1 MGWSRRHAHRNVS
14 SATDPRIKGWAESNV
29 TFLEMRARP
38 DRLLVQARPGVEVR
52 RAVQPTASFYRY
64 LYDTIGADWTW
75 WSRRLLDDGELFDI
89 IHDPLVEVNVLWVSG
104 VPAGLIELDR
114 RSKPDIELLYFG
126 LIPDF
131 VGQGLGSFAL
141 DWAIGRAWSFRPSR
155 FWVHTCDLDHP
166 NALAVYQKAGFVIY
180 DRQKDREAILHDMRP
195 PLRNGVGIPAGE
207 ITPAHRRQL

>member
-1 MGWSRRHAHRNVS
+1 MSDADLRV
-14 SATDPRIKGWAESNV
+14 KGWVESIV
-29 TFLEMRARP
+29 TYLEMRTAPERSPVVAR
-38 DRLLVQARPGVEVR
+38 DGVEVH
-52 RAVQPTASFYRY
+52 RAFEPTASFYRY

-75 WSRRLLDDGELFDI
+75 WSRRLMDEGELFEI
-89 IHDPLVEVNVLWVSG
+89 IRDPLIEVNVLWVSG

-131 VGQGLGSFAL
+131 VGRGFGRYAL
-141 DWAIGRAWSFRPSR
+141 DWAIDRAWSFRPSR

-180 DRQKDREAILHDMRP
+180 DRQKDQEAILHDM
-195 PLRNGVGIPAGE
+195 PLPRRQGVDIPGAE
-207 ITPAHRRQL
+207 IMPAHSKIAP